1 MNHTRQEESNGLILV
16 VDDNNEN
23 LRFLAGILFEQ
34 GYAVRTVSN
43 GNRALFSAQ
52 TEPPDLILL
61 DIMMP
66 GLSGYKVC
74 EELKASE
81 QTRDIPIIFI
91 SALHEVQEK
100 VQGFN
105 LGGVD
110 YITKPFQVEE
120 VLARVETH
128 LTLRK
133 LQRSLQEK
141 NDHLQQ
147 EIAERI
153 RAEEELIRYKEH
165 LEELV
170 AQRTNELQRS
180 NEELQRKNQELE
192 QSKIA
197 LEHAK
202 EAANLANQAKAE
214 FIANMSHE
222 FRTPLNGVLGFAQ
235 VLDTQKDLTSKQKN
249 AVKMIIQSGEN
260 LLVIINDLLDLSN
273 LQAGK
278 LPFRVKEFYMSAFLR
293 RLNMMFKSR
302 VEEKG
307 LTFVTEFSDDLPE
320 RVYGDEGRLRQILM
334 NLLGNA
340 VKFTE
345 HGSVTFRV
353 QKSVDYRL
361 QIADGAEAP
370 SHTSDLKSHMSI
382 LRFEVE
388 DTGVG
393 IPEEHL
399 EKIFDAFHQIGE
411 KRLAQTKGI
420 GLGLTVSQRLARIMG
435 SDLRVESTFH
445 KGSRFWLE
453 VEISEE
459 SAEQRARL
467 NTRNK
472 EHAEVRKQPDTPPK
486 QQEAHLPSK
495 PQVRELYTLA
505 CMGDVLAVR
514 EYAQLLEEK
523 DATLRAFAEEVIGL
537 ADAFQTNQLQQFLK
551 YYLDKK

>member
-1 MNHTRQEESNGLILV
+1 MSTGKQNEAKGLILV

-74 EELKASE
+74 EELKGHE
-81 QTRDIPIIFI
+81 ETCEIPIIFI

-100 VQGFN
+100 IQGFTC
-105 LGGVD
+105 GGVD

-120 VLARVETH
+120 VLARVNTH
-128 LTLRK
+128 LTLRR
-133 LQRSLQEK
+133 LQKTLQLK
-141 NDHLQQ
+141 NADL
-147 EIAERI
+147 EREVSDRI
-153 RAEEELIRYKEH
+153 QVQEELIRHKDH

-170 AQRTNELQRS
+170 AQRTDELQRS
-180 NEELQRKNQELE
+180 NQELQQKNDELNE
-192 QSKIA
+192 SKIA
-197 LEHAK
+197 LEHAR
-202 EAANLANQAKAE
+202 EAANLANQAKSE

-235 VLDTQKDLTSKQKN
+235 VLDSQQGLTPKQRN
-249 AVKMIIQSGEN
+249 AVRMIIQSGEN

-273 LQAGK
+273 LQAGQQ
-278 LPFRVKEFYMSAFLR
+278 PFHTKEFYMSAFLR
-293 RLNMMFKSR
+293 RINLMFTGR
-302 VEEKG
+302 VEQKG
-307 LTFVTEFSDDLPE
+307 LTFVTDFAPDLPQ
-320 RVYGDEGRLRQILM
+320 RVYGDEGRVRQILM

-345 HGSVTFRV
+345 QGRV
-353 QKSVDYRL
+353 ILRVKRMPEESDSHEPPIQK
-361 QIADGAEAP
+361 
-370 SHTSDLKSHMSI
+370 

-393 IPEEHL
+393 IPPEHL

-420 GLGLTVSQRLARIMG
+420 GLGLTVIQRLAQMMG
-435 SDLRVESTFH
+435 SHVQVESTVQQ
-445 KGSRFWLE
+445 GSRFWFDID
-453 VEISEE
+453 ISENSE
-459 SAEQRARL
+459 KNKADQQNAEQQTRAKISVE
-467 NTRNK
+467 TVSK
-472 EHAEVRKQPDTPPK
+472 DMI
-486 QQEAHLPSK
+486 LPST
-495 PQVRELYTLA
+495 PQIHELLELA
-505 CMGDVLAVR
+505 NVGDVMAIR
-514 EYAQLLEEK
+514 EYAERLAESESAVSK
-523 DATLRAFAEEVIGL
+523 FTGTLITL
-537 ADAFQTNQLQQFLK
+537 ADAFQTLELQQFLHRCVK
-551 YYLDKK
+551 TS